1 MANYDPNKRYT
12 WGPEDKFE
20 VSGQEFGLI
29 LNTVRTFLQ
38 SEEAGKYQLM
48 MRANEIIEKIMAEG
62 VEKDIVKEVPEENP
76 VDVPTMEVV
85 QQ

>member
-48 MRANEIIEKIMAEG
+48 MKTNEIIEKIMVEG

-76 VDVPTMEVV
+76 VDVPAMEVV